1 MAGRGGRGAARTQ
14 GQKRGG
20 ETSPGSRPPPTFA
33 FARLAIL
40 TTLLLMAVYTAFAV
54 ARIQAE
60 PTRAGQL
67 GAVLPGE
74 ALALAARLDAE
85 AATLRGGALAA
96 REVLEASPD
105 SPLEAAETGLR
116 VASGSASAV
125 IVLDG
130 AETLAVAGDAPPL
143 NWGALTAETDRAP
156 REVWFG
162 TGAAEGQAPAL
173 LASATASTPQGRR
186 TIMVVA
192 APARLTTLLSKAGIG
207 AIVSARG
214 QIISAVGAGGIAQ
227 ADSLSAAFELTPG
240 ELRSGR
246 LTRARSPEGASL
258 QIAAQPTSAGAWIAV
273 VGADADPLEI
283 LSAREQLGWVLIPLG
298 VAFLLGLL
306 LFTQSRKVEAAQ
318 QAFYDSE
325 QRFRMAVE
333 AARCGIWEWDLTTD
347 EVFLS
352 DVTGGMLGWGGGGV
366 VGGQDVLDRVSPDH
380 RERVRQ
386 ALSTAALY
394 GAFDVSFRV
403 PGAPGERP
411 LWVDARGQAFGRAP
425 EGGFAR
431 IIGVAL
437 DVTEERMAQARAQ
450 AAENRLRDAIESV
463 SEAFVLWDR
472 HGRLLMCNR
481 NYRSVFSLEARL
493 LKPGAARDQVNRFA
507 QLAIKREAPA
517 VDGQRGVREA
527 ELNDGRWIQIS
538 ERRTAEGGLVM
549 TAADITAI
557 KTQEEARRVNEEALQ
572 KAVVSLERSQE
583 QLSELARKYEAEKVR
598 AESANTAKS
607 EFLANMSHELRTP
620 LNAINGFSEIM
631 VGEMFGPLGDPRYKE
646 YCGDILSSGQ
656 HLLALI
662 NDILDMSKI
671 EAGKMNL
678 KFEPLTLEDV
688 VEDAARLIRNRA
700 DSAGLALELEF
711 PRDLPEVEADYRA
724 IKQVLLNLLSNAIKF
739 TPRGGRVTVRA
750 DARPDPQG
758 ERVRITVRDTGIG
771 IAPDDLARL
780 ARPFEQIENQHSKTQ
795 QGTGLGLALTKSLVE
810 MHGGALDIQSAPG
823 EGTTVGFSLPVRQ
836 GEAQQAPVRRTGTAA

>member
-1 MAGRGGRGAARTQ
+1 M
-14 GQKRGG
+14 
-20 ETSPGSRPPPTFA
+20 
-33 FARLAIL
+33 L
-40 TTLLLMAVYTAFAV
+40 
-54 ARIQAE
+54 
-60 PTRAGQL
+60 
-67 GAVLPGE
+67 
-74 ALALAARLDAE
+74 
-85 AATLRGGALAA
+85 
-96 REVLEASPD
+96 
-105 SPLEAAETGLR
+105 
-116 VASGSASAV
+116 
-125 IVLDG
+125 
-130 AETLAVAGDAPPL
+130 
-143 NWGALTAETDRAP
+143 
-156 REVWFG
+156 
-162 TGAAEGQAPAL
+162 
-173 LASATASTPQGRR
+173 
-186 TIMVVA
+186 
-192 APARLTTLLSKAGIG
+192 
-207 AIVSARG
+207 
-214 QIISAVGAGGIAQ
+214 SAVGAGGVAQ
-227 ADSLSAAFELTPG
+227 ADSVLAGCAVTPG
-240 ELRSGR
+240 ALRVGR
-246 LTRARSPEGASL
+246 LARARAPDGSDL
-258 QIAAQPTSAGAWIAV
+258 QIAGQPALGGVLLAIA
-273 VGADADPLEI
+273 GADADPMEL

-298 VAFLLGLL
+298 VAFMLGLL
-306 LFTQSRKVEAAQ
+306 LFNQSRKVEAAQ

-333 AARCGIWEWDLTTD
+333 AARCGIWEWDLVTD

-366 VGGQDVLDRVSPDH
+366 VGGQEVLERVSPDH

-403 PGAPGERP
+403 PGAPGERAI
-411 LWVDARGQAFGRAP
+411 WVDARGQAFGRSD

-493 LKPGAARDQVNRFA
+493 LKPGASRDQVHRIA
-507 QLAIKREAPA
+507 QLAIRQEQPA
-517 VDGQRGVREA
+517 ADGRRGVREA

-557 KTQEEARRVNEEALQ
+557 KTQEEARRLNEEALQ
-572 KAVVSLERSQE
+572 KVVVSLERSQE

-598 AESANTAKS
+598 AEGANKAKS

-688 VEDAARLIRNRA
+688 VEDAARLVRNRA
-700 DSAGLALELEF
+700 ESAEIG
-711 PRDLPEVEADYRA
+711 RA
-724 IKQVLLNLLSNAIKF
+724 SC
-739 TPRGGRVTVRA
+739 R
-750 DARPDPQG
+750 
-758 ERVRITVRDTGIG
+758 ERV
-771 IAPDDLARL
+771 
-780 ARPFEQIENQHSKTQ
+780 
-795 QGTGLGLALTKSLVE
+795 
-810 MHGGALDIQSAPG
+810 
-823 EGTTVGFSLPVRQ
+823 
-836 GEAQQAPVRRTGTAA
+836 

>member
-1 MAGRGGRGAARTQ
+1 LAGRGRRSAARTQ
-14 GQKRGG
+14 GRRRGG
-20 ETSPGSRPPPTFA
+20 DVAPGARPPPTFA
-33 FARLAIL
+33 FARVAIL

-54 ARIQAE
+54 ARIESE
-60 PTRAGQL
+60 PTSASQL
-67 GAVLPGE
+67 GVVLPSR
-74 ALALAARLDAE
+74 AQALAARLDAE
-85 AATLRGGALAA
+85 AAALQGGLLAA
-96 REVLEASPD
+96 RDALEARPD
-105 SPLEAAETGLR
+105 APLAAAETALR
-116 VASGSASAV
+116 VTAGAAAAVAITDSTEILAQTGAASGADWADLV
-125 IVLDG
+125 AQADG
-130 AETLAVAGDAPPL
+130 ARQTIWFGVSGADRPILVGATAAATPLGRRWILVAGDPSRLANHL
-143 NWGALTAETDRAP
+143 A
-156 REVWFG
+156 
-162 TGAAEGQAPAL
+162 GQS
-173 LASATASTPQGRR
+173 LA
-186 TIMVVA
+186 
-192 APARLTTLLSKAGIG
+192 
-207 AIVSARG
+207 AIVSDKG
-214 QIISAVGAGGIAQ
+214 LVLNAVGGGGVAQ
-227 ADSLSAAFELTPG
+227 ADSLLAGFGVTPG
-240 ELRSGR
+240 ALRAGR
-246 LTRARSPEGASL
+246 LARARAPDGSDL
-258 QIAAQPTSAGAWIAV
+258 QIASQPALGGALLAIA
-273 VGADADPLEI
+273 GADADPTEL

-298 VAFLLGLL
+298 VAFMLGLL
-306 LFTQSRKVEAAQ
+306 LFNQSRKVEAAQ

-333 AARCGIWEWDLTTD
+333 AARCGIWEWDLVTD

-366 VGGQDVLDRVSPDH
+366 VGGQEVLERVSPDH

-403 PGAPGERP
+403 PGAPGERAI
-411 LWVDARGQAFGRAP
+411 WVDARGQAFGRSD

-493 LKPGAARDQVNRFA
+493 LKPGASRDQVNRIA
-507 QLAIKREAPA
+507 QLAIRQEQPA
-517 VDGQRGVREA
+517 ADGRRGVREA

-557 KTQEEARRVNEEALQ
+557 KTQEEARRLNEEALQ
-572 KAVVSLERSQE
+572 KVVVSLERSQE

-598 AESANTAKS
+598 AEGANKAKS

-688 VEDAARLIRNRA
+688 VEDAARLVRNRA
-700 DSAGLALELEF
+700 ESAGLAVDLEF

-724 IKQVLLNLLSNAIKF
+724 VKQVLLNLLSNAIKF
-739 TPRGGRVTVRA
+739 TPRGGRITVRA
-750 DARPDPQG
+750 DARPDPTG
-758 ERVRITVRDTGIG
+758 ERVRISVKDTGIG

-780 ARPFEQIENQHSKTQ
+780 AKPFEQIESQHSKTQ

-810 MHGGALDIQSAPG
+810 MHGGSLDIRSAPG

-836 GEAQQAPVRRTGTAA
+836 AVSPGAAVRRTGTAA

>member
-1 MAGRGGRGAARTQ
+1 MAERGRIDAARTKGHRRRGDAIQ
-14 GQKRGG
+14 GA
-20 ETSPGSRPPPTFA
+20 PPPPTFA

-54 ARIQAE
+54 ARIQSE
-60 PTRAGQL
+60 PTRPGHI
-67 GAVLPGE
+67 GVTLPGE
-74 ALALAARLDAE
+74 AHALAGALNAE
-85 AATLRGGALAA
+85 SAALRGGLLAA
-96 REVLEASPD
+96 RESLERRPD
-105 SPLEAAETGLR
+105 GPLAAAETGLK
-116 VASGSASAV
+116 VAASSASAV
-125 IVLDG
+125 IILNGTTTVATAG
-130 AETLAVAGDAPPL
+130 APANFDWAALAAQTEKVQ
-143 NWGALTAETDRAP
+143 
-156 REVWFG
+156 REVWY
-162 TGAAEGQAPAL
+162 GAAASDAAAPAI
-173 LASATASTPQGRR
+173 LAVTTAATQQGRR
-186 TIMVVA
+186 TIVIA
-192 APARLTTLLSKAGIG
+192 ADPARLTALLAKSNLA
-207 AIVSARG
+207 AITTAQG
-214 QIISAVGAGGIAQ
+214 QVVSAVGAGGIAQ
-227 ADSLSAAFELTPG
+227 ADSLRSAFELTPG
-240 ELRSGR
+240 ELRPGR
-246 LTRARSPEGASL
+246 LTRARGPDGVNL
-258 QIAAQPTSAGAWIAV
+258 QVVAQPAGDGAWLVV
-273 VGADADPLEI
+273 VGAEADPLEL
-283 LSAREQLGWVLIPLG
+283 LSAQEQLGWVLIPLG

-306 LFTQSRKVEAAQ
+306 LFNQSRNVEAAQ

-325 QRFRMAVE
+325 QRFRLAVE
-333 AARCGIWEWDLTTD
+333 AARCGIWEWDLITD

-352 DVTGGMLGWGGGGV
+352 DVTGGMLGWGGGGI
-366 VGGQDVLDRVSPDH
+366 VGGQDVVERVSPDH
-380 RERVRQ
+380 RDRVRQ

-403 PGAPGERP
+403 PGEPGERP
-411 LWVDARGQAFGRAP
+411 MWVDARGQAFGRAP

-481 NYRSVFSLEARL
+481 NFRSVFSLEARL

-507 QLAIKREAPA
+507 QLAIHREAPA
-517 VDGQRGVREA
+517 TGQPGVREA

-557 KTQEEARRVNEEALQ
+557 KTQEESRRINEMELQ
-572 KAVVSLERSQE
+572 KVVVSLERSQE

-646 YCGDILSSGQ
+646 YSGDILSSGQ

-700 DSAGLALELEF
+700 DSAGLALDLEF

-724 IKQVLLNLLSNAIKF
+724 VKQVLLNLLSNAIKF

-750 DARPDPQG
+750 DARPDPFG

-771 IAPDDLARL
+771 IASDDLKRL
-780 ARPFEQIENQHSKTQ
+780 AKPFEQIESQHSKTQ

-810 MHGGALDIQSAPG
+810 MHGGALDIRSTPG

-836 GEAQQAPVRRTGTAA
+836 RGAPPESLRRSGTAA

>member
-1 MAGRGGRGAARTQ
+1 
-14 GQKRGG
+14 
-20 ETSPGSRPPPTFA
+20 
-33 FARLAIL
+33 
-40 TTLLLMAVYTAFAV
+40 MAVYTAFAV

-67 GAVLPGE
+67 GVVLPGE
-74 ALALAARLDAE
+74 AQALAARLDAE
-85 AATLRGGALAA
+85 AATLRGGLLAA
-96 REVLEASPD
+96 REILETRPD
-105 SPLEAAETGLR
+105 SPLEAAEIGLKVATGT
-116 VASGSASAV
+116 ASAL
-125 IVLDG
+125 IVLNEG
-130 AETLAVAGDAPPL
+130 QTLATTGTAPEL
-143 NWGALTAETDRAP
+143 NWSALAAQTDRVQ

-162 TGAAEGQAPAL
+162 TDSPQGGAPVL
-173 LASATASTPQGRR
+173 LAGTTASTPQGRR
-186 TIMVVA
+186 TIFLVA
-192 APARLTTLLSKAGIG
+192 DPARLTALLADARLG
-207 AIVSARG
+207 AILSARG
-214 QIISAVGAGGIAQ
+214 QMVAAIGAGGVAE
-227 ADSLSAAFELTPG
+227 ADSLSTAFELTPG
-240 ELRSGR
+240 ELRPGR
-246 LTRARSPEGASL
+246 LTRARSSDGSSL
-258 QIAAQPTSAGAWIAV
+258 QVVAYPAADGAWLAV

-283 LSAREQLGWVLIPLG
+283 LSAREQLGWVLIPLS

-333 AARCGIWEWDLTTD
+333 AARCGIWEWDLATD

-403 PGAPGERP
+403 PGEPGERP
-411 LWVDARGQAFGRAP
+411 IWIDARGQAFGRAP

-517 VDGQRGVREA
+517 MDGQRGVREA

-700 DSAGLALELEF
+700 DSAGLAVDLEF

-739 TPRGGRVTVRA
+739 TPRGGRITVRA
-750 DARPDPQG
+750 DARPDPLG

-810 MHGGALDIQSAPG
+810 MHGGSLDIQSAPG

-836 GEAQQAPVRRTGTAA
+836 SEPQQAPVRRTGTAA